1 MAVGVPSSQSLLV
14 QVGARYRDQDHDRA
28 SSLEEL
34 KAPGMN
40 YLTNRAAPPDQCSVP
55 NADSQW
61 NFGSYLRCR
70 AFNL

>member
-28 SSLEEL
+28 SSPEVR

-40 YLTNRAAPPDQCSVP
+40 YLTNRAAPLGQCSVP
-55 NADSQW
+55 GADNQ
-61 NFGSYLRCR
+61 GQIHQR
-70 AFNL
+70 AFPGPPV